1 MEMTKGQSGVELR
14 LRLEDPFQHPIRSR
28 TVPANN
34 VLLKISIPKRKHKI
48 EGAQIVSQVI
58 GSPGAAETETLYHK
72 LQSSNGNYA
81 IEALGTII
89 STLRFRGSQLS
100 SFLIP

>member
-48 EGAQIVSQVI
+48 ERAQIVSPVI
-58 GSPGAAETETLYHK
+58 GSPGAAETETLYRK
-72 LQSSNGNYA
+72 LQINYA

-89 STLRFRGSQLS
+89 STLRFRGSKLS
-100 SFLIP
+100 SFLTP